1 MKRPWLIIGLR
12 SVRGGDLLPTG
23 TGDRTSKCRVS
34 ITSFPAAH
42 NGAMVLRKV
51 TVVLKPYYQNA
62 WAGRPKSC
70 EICHLGH
77 KRRIEKS
84 AREASTGD
92 QQIANALPFFP
103 TGVLCGN
110 AWSYLRLAAY
120 SFLGLSERA

>member
-1 MKRPWLIIGLR
+1 
-12 SVRGGDLLPTG
+12 
-23 TGDRTSKCRVS
+23 
-34 ITSFPAAH
+34 
-42 NGAMVLRKV
+42 MVLRKV
-51 TVVLKPYYQNA
+51 TVVLKLYYQNA

-103 TGVLCGN
+103 TGVLCQLWRLEGALRPN
-110 AWSYLRLAAY
+110 AQTGHVRLTD
-120 SFLGLSERA
+120 